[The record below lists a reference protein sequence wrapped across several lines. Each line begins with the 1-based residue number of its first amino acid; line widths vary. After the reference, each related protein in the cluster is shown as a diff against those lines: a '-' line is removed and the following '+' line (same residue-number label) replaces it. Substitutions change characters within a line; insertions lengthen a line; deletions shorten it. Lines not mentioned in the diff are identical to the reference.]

1 MPESNNPN
9 IPTWAS
15 VRTAAYQYTESYD
28 TANPAN
34 VTFREYHNLQTGPY
48 QLVNLLA
55 DGIPSNDP
63 DTVPL
68 SQSLRAASQCVG
80 AGCP

>member
-1 MPESNNPN
+1 M
-9 IPTWAS
+9 
-15 VRTAAYQYTESYD
+15 
-28 TANPAN
+28 
-34 VTFREYHNLQTGPY
+34 TFRAYHNLQTGPY